1 MRFYIFL
8 FVNFIIS
15 SSSPAQVFKT
25 QKEALEQAFPEG
37 YTITRKVLFLT
48 DEQVDKIQKLAKT
61 NVESKLVTY
70 YVGGDEDTT
79 VGYAFFET
87 TIVRTKPATF
97 MLVINPDSTIRY
109 VDILAFYEPLD
120 YIPTSKWLDLF
131 KAKIL
136 NDNLWPRRDIHNITG
151 ATLTVQAITQEVRK
165 ILAIYQIAMPKEN
178 QK

>member
-8 FVNFIIS
+8 FVSLIIS
-15 SSSPAQVFKT
+15 SSTLAQVFKT
-25 QKEALEQAFPEG
+25 QKEALKQAFPDG

-48 DEQVDKIQKLAKT
+48 DEQVDKIQKLAKSK
-61 NVESKLVTY
+61 VESKLVTY
-70 YVGGDEDTT
+70 YVGSEEDTT

-87 TIVRTKPATF
+87 KIVRTKPVTF
-97 MLVINPDSTIRY
+97 MLVVNPNGTIRY

-136 NDNLWPRRDIHNITG
+136 NDNLWPRRDIHHITG

-165 ILAIYQIAMPKEN
+165 ILAIYQIAIPKEN
-178 QK
+178 QT